1 MAKKKPLSLSR
12 IPIRQ
17 KSWQYKNAQQN
28 HNHATYKLAY
38 RSRLLMYFL
47 STLQKEAERRVV
59 GFIVAV
65 IAQRL

>member
-28 HNHATYKLAY
+28 HNYATYKLAY

-47 STLQKEAERRVV
+47 STL
-59 GFIVAV
+59 
-65 IAQRL
+65 